1 MMACDVSPV
10 AMFYLVP
17 CNLFHVMA
25 KTDTSMKDKTQVSVE
40 DLALHKES
48 NSWVSCLGFVIAANS
63 WFSSHKG
70 RDITTRVG

>member
-1 MMACDVSPV
+1 M
-10 AMFYLVP
+10 P
-17 CNLFHVMA
+17 CNLYDVMA

-40 DLALHKES
+40 DLAQHKEID
-48 NSWVSCLGFVIAANS
+48 SWVSCLGFVLTANS